1 MDDKIY
7 KYPEDF
13 DILNA
18 DEYKENISQHFMELP
33 NVTNF
38 LIEDA
43 QTNFN
48 KIEEMLY
55 STPTI
60 VEVIKSFIPNEAY
73 KVLLTAE
80 QKDKLAKGTLKLM
93 SRKDG
98 TLMANL
104 INPKTNKIVSAV
116 SLEKINFTPDITQ
129 AITNYSTQMQLA
141 QIAEQIQL
149 MQIAIDEVR
158 QGQEF
163 DRLALAY
170 SCQQKFLQAINIT
183 NLELKRIALLNLV
196 ADAEDSRNML
206 MLSQKAMTKFIRS
219 QPEDTLGKLF
229 SNTSDKKINSKIQE
243 LRDNL
248 SALNMVSLVEAMA
261 YQEMGETATA
271 QISLQYYADYIN
283 ENYILQK
290 GFIKRL
296 DLIDPL
302 PNLYWSKMLP
312 QISMQIQALPCNC
325 KAKELKGNENGN

>member
-1 MDDKIY
+1 MVDVIY
-7 KYPEDF
+7 KYPDDF
-13 DILNA
+13 EILNA
-18 DEYKENISQHFMELP
+18 EEYKEKVSEHFLQLP
-33 NVTNF
+33 NVSVF

-43 QTNFN
+43 QVNFN

-55 STPTI
+55 SAPS
-60 VEVIKSFIPNEAY
+60 VVDVIKSFVPEEVF
-73 KVLLTAE
+73 KVLLTEE
-80 QKDKLAKGTLKLM
+80 QKGKLATGALKLM

-98 TLMANL
+98 TLMANF
-104 INPKTNKIVSAV
+104 INPKTNKIVSTV
-116 SLEKINFTPDITQ
+116 SLEKVNFTPDIAK

-170 SCQQKFLQAINIT
+170 SCQQKFLQAMNIA
-183 NLELKRIALLNLV
+183 NLELKRTALLNLV

-206 MLSQKAMTKFIRS
+206 MLSQKVITKFIIS

-229 SNTSDKKINSKIQE
+229 SNTSDKKINSKMQE

-261 YQEMGETATA
+261 YQEMGETASA

-302 PNLYWSKMLP
+302 PNLYWSKTLP
-312 QISMQIQALPCNC
+312 QINMQIQALPCNC
-325 KAKELKGNENGN
+325 NIKELRGKVNGN